1 MKQTIPFRFDRQNG
15 NIELSSSGLFIYW
28 KVCCGLQCI
37 TRQSSL
43 RKAVER
49 AISQYVMQTLARGNG
64 TAQELDSCL
73 AWSNALIDSQTV

>member
-1 MKQTIPFRFDRQNG
+1 MKEILPFRFDRQGG
-15 NIELSSSGLFIYW
+15 NIELSDGKLFVYW

-37 TRQSSL
+37 TRESSL
-43 RKAVER
+43 RKAIER
-49 AISQYVMQTLARGNG
+49 AIGQHVMQTIARGNG